1 MKIETIK
8 RYFGI
13 FSVVFF
19 FVCLFISGRIIAK
32 AASPDIID
40 QAFEKIGTTQE
51 EFFPFCFGKI
61 EDFFALTDSELQK
74 VGIEQDLSGAFQ
86 KAKDDT
92 FELFSGVETEEEA
105 FGILEEIIKGVKK

>member
-61 EDFFALTDSELQK
+61 ENFFSLTDAELQK
-74 VGIEQDLSGAFQ
+74 VGIEQDLSGIFK
-86 KAKDDT
+86 KAKEDT
-92 FELFSGVETEEEA
+92 FELFENVETEEEA
-105 FGILEEIIKGVKK
+105 FEILNGILQEVEK